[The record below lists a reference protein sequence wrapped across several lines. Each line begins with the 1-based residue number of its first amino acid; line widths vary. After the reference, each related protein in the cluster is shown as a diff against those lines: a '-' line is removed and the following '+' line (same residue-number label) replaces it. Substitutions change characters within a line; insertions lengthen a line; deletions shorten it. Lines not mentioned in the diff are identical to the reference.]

1 MLKNLK
7 GKKCLSIFL
16 INFKISV
23 SVFIFYKKNVHEKA
37 NFLKISEAVTFYWMV
52 VRISVWFLL
61 RLLNV
66 LPKHAVSLLW
76 ST

>member
-23 SVFIFYKKNVHEKA
+23 SVFIFYKKNVQEKA
-37 NFLKISEAVTFYWMV
+37 NFLKISEAVIFYWMV

-66 LPKHAVSLLW
+66 LPKHVVSLLW